1 MRRALLFAPF
11 FIVSTMKIE
20 RIILCGLLVLAGTI
34 GAEEVLVNEIRAIV
48 YHKGG
53 SAPITDSDLRSLDGH
68 PVTLRDAILR
78 QLIVVHGQQFAQ
90 VTDDDVERMLA
101 ELQKAN
107 GINREGMLH
116 AFEMAGFTQ
125 EEGFL
130 ELKRQQIVSQV
141 LEVRVRSDKRL
152 IVQKSDVE
160 EYDREHPAFVESVYT
175 LQQVCLPSK
184 TDVNQHFSA
193 AQIEA
198 FPWENPF
205 DVKESELAE
214 DKRFIIDA
222 ASGAIVGRECVAE
235 GLELTRLVRKTSGRR
250 ITLDERYDDVMEQL
264 RRERFAAVLEEFQR
278 DLLSGASIWFSRP
291 EDRDEVMAGLEVVED
306 HSSE

>member
-1 MRRALLFAPF
+1 
-11 FIVSTMKIE
+11 MKIE

>member
-1 MRRALLFAPF
+1 
-11 FIVSTMKIE
+11 MKIE
-20 RIILCGLLVLAGTI
+20 RIIFCGLLVLAGAM

-53 SAPITDSDLRSLDGH
+53 SAPITDSDLRALDGH
-68 PVTLRDAILR
+68 SVTLRDAILR
-78 QLIVVHGQQFAQ
+78 QLMVVHGQQFAQ
-90 VTDDDVERMLA
+90 VTDDDVEKMLA

-107 GINREGMLH
+107 GINREGMLR

-152 IVQKSDVE
+152 IVQKGDVE

-198 FPWENPF
+198 FSWEKPF

-222 ASGAIVGRECVAE
+222 AAGAIVGRECVAE
-235 GLELTRLVRKTSGRR
+235 GLELTRLVKKTPGRR
-250 ITLDERYDDVMEQL
+250 ITLDERYDDVVEQL
-264 RRERFAAVLEEFQR
+264 RRERFAKVLDEFQR
-278 DLLSGASIWFSRP
+278 DLLRGASIWFSRP
-291 EDRDEVMAGLEVVED
+291 EDRDEVMAEPEVVED